1 MRKLA
6 SLLSVL
12 MLLCTLAFS
21 QTRTITG
28 VVKNEK
34 GEPVPFATIQE
45 TGTKNATTADV
56 QGAFSIKIPQN
67 AKLTITAAGHTSQTI
82 TPTDNAATVTLST
95 TAAQLSEVVV
105 TSAFGIKRS
114 QRVTPYSA
122 QVVGDEALHIIPQ
135 TNINS
140 ALAGKVAGVQFRGQ
154 SPMKL
159 DNQGS
164 LRIRGGLDLTG
175 DVSPIYVVDGTVTGS
190 FDINPDDVQDVTV
203 LKGANATT
211 LFGDIAKGGAIV
223 INTKKAIAGR
233 SSIEVNQGVTFDKVY
248 VLPEYQNKYAGGAA
262 ADLTRFTWQPG
273 MPDEWKPLDGKYYPE
288 YTDDASWGPR
298 MVGQEYIPWYA
309 WNPNNPE
316 SGKTASLVPQ
326 KDNARD
332 FYNTGITSNT
342 NVAFSKGWQ
351 GSTLRVSYTNQSV
364 HGMIPNSMSYRNSL
378 FTTFST
384 EINKH
389 FILAAN
395 INYSN
400 TIIKGEFD
408 DGYANQSSGSFSSW
422 FHRDLDMSKLK
433 EYKDIKTPIGTFP
446 SWNLGANPGSAGVV
460 NNVYKGNYW
469 YNYYTYFQQIN
480 DKQSRD
486 YLTGSASLT
495 YKLNN
500 LFKVTGTVRKNS
512 INRYY
517 ENIVPSV
524 LEASATQTG
533 LKAAYETGSSVGISL
548 LNPNVTAFDVL
559 ANYNQSFMDNKLNV
573 NVNAGGSD
581 TRYKYYSTEMAT
593 KNGLNVPDLYAISN
607 SKDQPTI
614 TNNRFKWE
622 NRALFA
628 TGDVEWN
635 KMIDVTFALRNDWY
649 SILLPTNNRLFSPSA
664 GLSFFFTDFT
674 KDALPWLSYGK
685 VFGSWG
691 KKPTSGFGSG
701 LNPYSTNFTYSIN
714 QNKWG
719 TNFLTSTPNQAIDP
733 AIQGS
738 LITTYETGIDLKFKN
753 NRYGL
758 SVLYYNETSENAPF
772 PVPISGYS
780 GFTSYLTNI
789 SLIKRTGLEIVAD
802 ARIMTRK
809 DFTWMTTANFG
820 ILLSNP
826 VEKTDT
832 AGNRV
837 QISTGAQFQGIVP
850 PKVYQVK
857 GKSWGQLIGTAIK
870 RNAEGIAE
878 VDPGTGLYVGEANHD
893 FGSVVPKFTG
903 GIVNTLTYKNFILN
917 FNIDYQVGGK
927 FFSLSEMWGTYSGLL
942 APTAAANDKGWNVRD
957 DVALGGGVH
966 VVGVSSVDEKTPVD
980 MYVDAQ
986 SYYHNLGGSNAIADY
1001 FIHSLTY
1008 VKLRELSVG
1017 YQLPVEK
1024 FGTNWKWVKG
1034 ITASVVARNPLMIY
1048 RETQNFDPSE
1058 ISGVYGE
1065 DGQFPGTRGLGFNLK
1080 FLF

>member
-12 MLLCTLAFS
+12 MLCALAFG
-21 QTRTITG
+21 QTHTVTG

-56 QGAFSIKIPQN
+56 QGAYSIKIPHD
-67 AKLTITAAGHTSQTI
+67 AKLTITAAGHASQTI
-82 TPTDNAATVTLST
+82 TPGSNGADVTLST

-114 QRVTPYSA
+114 SRVAPYSS

-140 ALAGKVAGVQFRGQ
+140 ALAGKIAGVQFRGQ

-175 DVSPIYVVDGTVTGS
+175 DVSPVYIVDGSVTGS

-203 LKGANATT
+203 LKGANATV

-223 INTKKAIAGR
+223 INTKKGIPGK
-233 SSIEVNQGVTFDKVY
+233 SSIEVSQGVTFDKVY
-248 VLPEYQNKYAGGAA
+248 VLPVYQNKYAGGAN
-262 ADLTRFTWQPG
+262 ADLTRFTWQTG
-273 MPDEWKPLDGKYYPE
+273 MPDAWKPLDGKYYPE

-316 SGKTASLVPQ
+316 SGKTSRLVPQ
-326 KDNARD
+326 PDNAKD
-332 FYNTGITSNT
+332 FYNTGVTTNT

-351 GSTLRVSYTNQSV
+351 GGTLRVSYTNQTV
-364 HGMIPNSMSYRNSL
+364 HGMIPNSMSYRNGL
-378 FTTFST
+378 FTAFTT
-384 EINKH
+384 DLNKH
-389 FILAAN
+389 FTVAGN
-395 INYSN
+395 VTYSN

-422 FHRDLDMSKLK
+422 FHRDLDMAKLK
-433 EYKDIKTPIGTFP
+433 EYKDIQTPIGTFP
-446 SWNLGANPGSAGVV
+446 SWNLGSNPGSAGVV

-469 YNYYTYFQQIN
+469 YNYFTYFEQIN
-480 DKQSRD
+480 NKQNRD
-486 YLTGSASLT
+486 YLTGNASLI
-495 YKLNN
+495 YKFNSHL
-500 LFKVTGTVRKNS
+500 KVTGSIRRNS

-517 ENIVPSV
+517 EYITPSV

-533 LKAAYETGSSVGISL
+533 LKAGYATGNSVGISL
-548 LNPNVTAFDVL
+548 LNPNYTAFDVI
-559 ANYNQSFMDNKLNV
+559 AGYNQGFLDNRLTV
-573 NVNAGGSD
+573 NVTAGGSD
-581 TRYKYYSTEMAT
+581 TKYKYYSVEQGT
-593 KNGLNVPDLYAISN
+593 KNGLNVPGLYAISN
-607 SKDQPTI
+607 SKDQPTLI
-614 TNNRFKWE
+614 NNRFQWE
-622 NRALFA
+622 NRAVFGA
-628 TGDVEWN
+628 ADVEWK
-635 KMIDVTFALRNDWY
+635 KMISATFALRNDWY
-649 SILLPTNNRLFSPSA
+649 SVLLPDNNSLFSPSA

-674 KDALPWLSYGK
+674 KDALPFLSYGK

-691 KKPTSGFGSG
+691 RKPTSGFGSG
-701 LNPYSTNFTYSIN
+701 INPYSVNFSYTIN

-758 SVLYYNETSENAPF
+758 NVLYYNETSEQAPF
-772 PVPISGYS
+772 SVPISGYS
-780 GFTSYLTNI
+780 GFTTYLTNI
-789 SLIKRTGLEIVAD
+789 SLIKRTGLEIVGD
-802 ARIMTRK
+802 AKIMSQK
-809 DFTWMTTANFG
+809 DFTWNASANVG
-820 ILLSNP
+820 ILLTNP

-832 AGNRV
+832 AGNKI

-850 PKVYQVK
+850 PKVYQVA
-857 GKSWGQLIGTAIK
+857 GKSWGQLVGTAIK
-870 RNAEGIAE
+870 RNSDGAAE
-878 VDPGTGLYVGEANHD
+878 VDPTTGFYVGEANHD

-903 GIVNTLTYKNFILN
+903 GLVNTLTYKNFILN
-917 FNIDYQVGGK
+917 FSIDYQVGGK

-942 APTAAANDKGWNVRD
+942 APTAATNDKGWNVRD
-957 DVALGGGVH
+957 DVGLGGGVH

-980 MYVDAQ
+980 MYVPAQ
-986 SYYHNLGGSNAIADY
+986 DYFHNLGGSNAIADY

-1017 YQLPVEK
+1017 YALPVEK
-1024 FGTNWKWVKG
+1024 FGANWKWVHG

-1048 RETQNFDPSE
+1048 RESRNFDPSE